1 MEYVLNLEVEKT
13 NILNNLKA
21 IAEST
26 KHATSEIVV
35 TDFKI
40 NYSSFANKRLNSA
53 LQSMVNLYKEGYIE
67 YHQLNMYLNLHHR
80 VRDTYAQLI
89 QIQMYRVVNQNDFRS
104 LPLARN
110 AQILLEQAQ
119 HELARLV

>member
-21 IAEST
+21 IVHNT
-26 KHATSEIVV
+26 KYATCEDVV

-40 NYSSFANKRLNSA
+40 NYSSFANQRLNSA
-53 LQSMVNLYKEGYIE
+53 LQSMVDLYKHGYIE

-80 VRDTYAQLI
+80 VRDIYLQLI
-89 QIQMYRVVNQNDFRS
+89 QIQSYRKIDRNDFYS
-104 LPLARN
+104 LSLTRN

>member
-21 IAEST
+21 IVDNT
-26 KHATSEIVV
+26 GYGTSETVV

-40 NYSSFANKRLNSA
+40 NYSLFANDRLNSA

-80 VRDTYAQLI
+80 VRDTYLQLI
-89 QIQMYRVVNQNDFRS
+89 QIQSYRVVNQNDFRS
-104 LPLARN
+104 LPLSRN
-110 AQILLEQAQ
+110 AKMLLEQAEF
-119 HELARLV
+119 ELARLV

>member
-21 IAEST
+21 IADNARYTTFET
-26 KHATSEIVV
+26 VV

-40 NYSSFANKRLNSA
+40 NYSSFANDRLNSA

-67 YHQLNMYLNLHHR
+67 YHQLSMYLNLHHR
-80 VRDTYAQLI
+80 VRDIYLQLI
-89 QIQMYRVVNQNDFRS
+89 QIQSHRAVNQNDLRS
-104 LPLARN
+104 LPLDRN
-110 AQILLEQAQ
+110 ARMLFLQAE
-119 HELARLV
+119 HELARLT

>member
-21 IAEST
+21 IVHNT
-26 KHATSEIVV
+26 KYATSDAVM

-40 NYSSFANKRLNSA
+40 NYSSFANQRLNSA
-53 LQSMVNLYKEGYIE
+53 LQSMVNLYKEGHIE

-80 VRDTYAQLI
+80 VRDTYLQLI
-89 QIQMYRVVNQNDFRS
+89 HIQSYRVVNQNDFHS
-104 LPLARN
+104 LPLVRSAKM
-110 AQILLEQAQ
+110 LLEQAQ
-119 HELARLV
+119 FELARLV